1 MTFRFVLMIIMPL
14 LFYIEANN
22 DQSRIREGGDIGNIN
37 CSDIQ
42 SFTCPSL
49 IRWLKRLKVLLI
61 GCYEPAVFT
70 NNISL

>member
-22 DQSRIREGGDIGNIN
+22 DQSRIREEGDIGNMN
-37 CSDIQ
+37 CTGTQ
-42 SFTCPSL
+42 SFICPSL

-61 GCYEPAVFT
+61 GCYIPAVST
-70 NNISL
+70 NDINL